1 MRLVRDL
8 VLPTHELDY
17 ERFPVSK
24 AYWTL
29 VGRWRQPSSLW
40 AALPVAQ
47 PTILLT
53 VVFVEG
59 ALCSVAL
66 FIAATFMLVL
76 GVGAHIALRPQRIA
90 LSNLVQGTA
99 FILNAATL
107 MVSGLLVG
115 NPIDGTI
122 MGASRSLAKVQLAV
136 TVVQIIHD
144 ASVALYMHRF
154 ASYTMYRLENDDF
167 IVIGGLTK
175 CLPEGAMGEV
185 SEVPLVNLREVDCA
199 FDIDNS
205 DGTQERMSVA
215 AELSDMESTERGAHG
230 QTNNDCALS
239 DNIDQG

>member
-1 MRLVRDL
+1 
-8 VLPTHELDY
+8 
-17 ERFPVSK
+17 
-24 AYWTL
+24 
-29 VGRWRQPSSLW
+29 
-40 AALPVAQ
+40 
-47 PTILLT
+47 
-53 VVFVEG
+53 
-59 ALCSVAL
+59 
-66 FIAATFMLVL
+66 
-76 GVGAHIALRPQRIA
+76 
-90 LSNLVQGTA
+90 
-99 FILNAATL
+99 